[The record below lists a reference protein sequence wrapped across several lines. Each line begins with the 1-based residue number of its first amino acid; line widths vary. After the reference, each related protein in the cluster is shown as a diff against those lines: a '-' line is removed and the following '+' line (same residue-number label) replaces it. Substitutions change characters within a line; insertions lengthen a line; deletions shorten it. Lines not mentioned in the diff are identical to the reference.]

1 MQNKNFKSGFVSI
14 IGRPNV
20 GKSTLINTIINRK
33 VAITSNVSGT
43 TRNIIQGIYNDADT
57 QIVFLDTPGI
67 HKPINRLGKVLNKEA
82 LALTKDVDLILFV
95 VDVASGIGKGDMFIL
110 ESLKNNDVPVI
121 LVLNKI
127 DEITTEKLFKTI
139 DEFKDIYPFVEV
151 VPTSGLKNDN
161 VDHLISVI
169 KKYLHDEVK
178 YFPDEYYTSSSMKF
192 MASEIVREKLLQ
204 VTEDEIPH
212 SITCI
217 TTLFEEKK
225 DIVNISVDI
234 IVDRDNIKRIIIGKN
249 GSRLKMVGTLA
260 RTEIESELV
269 GKKVYLELFVK
280 TIKNWK
286 DKEKYLV
293 ELGFIDN
300 E

>member
-1 MQNKNFKSGFVSI
+1 MKSGFVSI

-43 TRNIIQGIYNDADT
+43 TRNIIQGIYNDTDT
-57 QIVFLDTPGI
+57 QIVFVDTPGI

-127 DEITTEKLFKTI
+127 DEITTEKLIRTI

-151 VPTSGLKNDN
+151 VSTSGLKNDN

-249 GSRLKMVGTLA
+249 GSRLKTVGTLA
-260 RTEIESELV
+260 RAEIESELV

>member
-1 MQNKNFKSGFVSI
+1 MKSGFVSI

-43 TRNIIQGIYNDADT
+43 TRNIIQGIYNDTDT
-57 QIVFLDTPGI
+57 QIVFVDTPGI

-127 DEITTEKLFKTI
+127 DEITTEKLFRTI

-217 TTLFEEKK
+217 TTLFEDKK

>member
-1 MQNKNFKSGFVSI
+1 MKSGFVSI

-20 GKSTLINTIINRK
+20 GKSTLINAIIDKK

-43 TRNIIQGIYNDADT
+43 TRNLIQGIYNDNDT
-57 QIVFLDTPGI
+57 QIVFVDTPGI

-82 LALTKDVDLILFV
+82 LESSKDVDLILFV
-95 VDVASGIGKGDMFIL
+95 VDVAAGIGRGDKFIL
-110 ESLKNNDVPVI
+110 DNLKNNDVPVI

-127 DEITTEKLFKTI
+127 DEISTDKLFRTI
-139 DEFKDIYPFVEV
+139 SEFKDIYPFVEV

-161 VDHLISVI
+161 VDHLISVV
-169 KKYLHDEVK
+169 KNYLHDEVK
-178 YFPDEYYTSSSMKF
+178 YFPDEYYTSSSIKF

-212 SITCI
+212 SITCF
-217 TTLFEEKK
+217 TTLYEEKK
-225 DIVNISVDI
+225 DIVNICVDI
-234 IVDRDNIKRIIIGKN
+234 IVDRDNIKKMIIGKN
-249 GSRLKMVGTLA
+249 GSRLKTVGTLA
-260 RTEIESELV
+260 RKEIEEELT
-269 GKKVYLELFVK
+269 GKKVYLELYVK

-286 DKEKYLV
+286 DKEKYLI